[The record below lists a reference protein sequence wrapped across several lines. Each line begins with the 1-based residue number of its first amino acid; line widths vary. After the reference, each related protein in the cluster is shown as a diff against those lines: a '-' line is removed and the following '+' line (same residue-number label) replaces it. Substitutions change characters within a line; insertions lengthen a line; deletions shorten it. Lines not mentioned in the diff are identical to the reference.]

1 MFSELSVFIPTRGRY
16 DKQITTDRFCID
28 QVTHVTY
35 IVPHQDKKVWVCV
48 RCLPAL
54 IHGEH

>member
-1 MFSELSVFIPTRGRY
+1 MAETTQPSSTEKSCTVCGIKSEERILLCGDY
-16 DKQITTDRFCID
+16 
-28 QVTHVTY
+28 
-35 IVPHQDKKVWVCV
+35 QDKKVWVCV